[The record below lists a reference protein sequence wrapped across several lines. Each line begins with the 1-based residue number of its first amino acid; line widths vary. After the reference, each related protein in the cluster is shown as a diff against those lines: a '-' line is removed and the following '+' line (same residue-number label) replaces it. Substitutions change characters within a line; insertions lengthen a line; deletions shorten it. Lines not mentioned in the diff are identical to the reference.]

1 MKTTLFELTHATEN
15 DISRIETALRLN
27 EGTIDLTNVPARV
40 FENRDLFVTI
50 GYYEFGRRN

>member
-27 EGTIDLTNVPARV
+27 EGTIDLANVP
-40 FENRDLFVTI
+40 FK
-50 GYYEFGRRN
+50 RRSNSRPR